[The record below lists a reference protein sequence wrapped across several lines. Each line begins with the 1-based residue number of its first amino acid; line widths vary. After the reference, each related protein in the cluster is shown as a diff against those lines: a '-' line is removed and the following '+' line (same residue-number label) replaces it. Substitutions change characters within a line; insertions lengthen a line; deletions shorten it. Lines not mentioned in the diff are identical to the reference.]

1 MPFAAALS
9 THPVT
14 AHAVGEVA
22 GQVLEGLGP
31 HPDLVLLFV
40 TRPHAGALEDAA
52 AAVRQILSPT
62 VLVGCAAES
71 VVGPGLEIEAAPAV
85 SLWAGILGPVTP
97 VRLSAVTGESP
108 QAAHA
113 TQPAQPAQLIGWP
126 DILPFE
132 PQGLILIGDPYTMP
146 VDVLFA
152 DLAERHPALPVL
164 GGMASAALGPGGNRL
179 ALDDRIHTSGAVG
192 VVIGPGTR
200 LSTVVSQGCR
210 PIGRPLVVTRS
221 ERNIVYELAGLPAL
235 ERLLEMAR
243 AGMSERDIGLIN
255 QGLHLGLVI
264 DEHKADF
271 GRGDFLVRN
280 VMGAD
285 QSNGAIAVG
294 DIVEVG
300 TTVQFHVRDADAADE
315 DLRELLAPRTA
326 DGALLFTCN
335 GRGSRLFAEPNHDAG
350 VVGEALDNPPVAGFF
365 AAGELGPVGGRNF
378 MHGFTASLAL
388 FEEMNTS

>member
-1 MPFAAALS
+1 VPFAAAIS

-22 GQVLEGLGP
+22 GQVLEEIGP
-31 HPDLVLLFV
+31 HPDLALLFV

-52 AAVRQILSPT
+52 AAVRQVLSPT
-62 VLVGCAAES
+62 VLLGCAAES
-71 VVGPGLEIEAAPAV
+71 VVGPGLEVENAPAV
-85 SLWAGILGPVTP
+85 SLWAAILGPVVP
-97 VRLSAVTGESP
+97 VRL
-108 QAAHA
+108 AAE
-113 TQPAQPAQLIGWP
+113 PAQGPQEEAPHLSGWP
-126 DILPFE
+126 DTVPFE
-132 PQGLILIGDPYTMP
+132 PQGLILIGDPYTFA
-146 VDVLFA
+146 VDTLFA
-152 DLAERHPALPVL
+152 EVAERLPGLPVL

-179 ALDDRIHTSGAVG
+179 AIDGRIYTTGAVG
-192 VVIGPGTR
+192 ALIGPGTR
-200 LSTVVSQGCR
+200 MSTVVSQGCR

-221 ERNIVYELAGLPAL
+221 ERNVVYELAGQPAL

-243 AGMSERDIGLIN
+243 AGMSERDIALIN

-285 QSNGAIAVG
+285 RSNGAIAVG
-294 DIVEVG
+294 DVVDVG

-315 DLRELLAPRTA
+315 DLRELLALRRA

-350 VVGEALDNPPVAGFF
+350 VVGEALDDPPVAGFF

-388 FEEMNTS
+388 FEEQTGEEANTR